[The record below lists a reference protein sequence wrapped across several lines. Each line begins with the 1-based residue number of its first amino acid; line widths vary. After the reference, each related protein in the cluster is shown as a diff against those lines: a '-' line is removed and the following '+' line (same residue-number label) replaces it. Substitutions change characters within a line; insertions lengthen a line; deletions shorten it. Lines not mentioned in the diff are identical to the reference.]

1 MAPSI
6 AWLILST
13 LGLLVGTALTWWLH
27 RVRDLAI
34 RVRPG
39 AAAGGGGG
47 PLTPALPAQRS
58 AGLGAAGAS
67 VSVIVPAR
75 NEARNIE
82 RCVTALLAQTYDNF
96 EVLVVDDRSTDE
108 TGPILARLAAGNP
121 RLRLV
126 PGEPLPPGWAGKP
139 HALAQGVA
147 AARGEW
153 LCFVDADTFAGPS
166 LLAATY
172 ATAQTY
178 QADLFSIL
186 TGQKLA
192 TFWEKVVMPVVLSG
206 LAFGFPP
213 ERVNDPQRPE
223 AVANGQFI
231 LIRRTVYE
239 AVGGHAALR
248 ASLVE
253 DKDLAQA
260 VKRAGYRLVLADG
273 QDLAETRMYTSLPEL
288 WEGWTKNMFLGLQDR
303 PWLLLLGAVASLA
316 GALALPAWLLA
327 GLVWALRGGGLPAV
341 IVIVEAAAVWA
352 LVLYARGRVA
362 RRLGISAWYAFSL
375 PLGAGVFAAMMATST
390 LRVLTGRGVVWKGR
404 TYT

>member
-1 MAPSI
+1 MSNSVV
-6 AWLILST
+6 WLALST
-13 LGLLVGTALTWWLH
+13 LCLAAGVALTWWLH
-27 RVRDLAI
+27 RFRGLAI
-34 RVRPG
+34 QVHPG
-39 AAAGGGGG
+39 AAAAGGGG
-47 PLTPALPAQRS
+47 PLI
-58 AGLGAAGAS
+58 
-67 VSVIVPAR
+67 SVIVPAR

-82 RCVTALLAQTYDNF
+82 RCLSALLAQTYRNF
-96 EVLVVDDRSTDE
+96 EVIVLDDRSSDD
-108 TGPILARLAAGNP
+108 TGPILARLAAANP
-121 RLRLV
+121 RLRVL

-147 AARGEW
+147 AARGQW
-153 LCFVDADTFAGPS
+153 LCFVDADTFAQPS

-172 ATAQTY
+172 ATAQAY
-178 QADLFSIL
+178 HADLFSIL
-186 TGQKLA
+186 PGQKLG

-231 LIRRTVYE
+231 LIRRPVYD

-253 DKDLAQA
+253 DKDLAEA
-260 VKRAGYRLVLADG
+260 VKGAGYRLVLADG
-273 QDLAETRMYTSLPEL
+273 HELAETRMYTSLAEL
-288 WEGWTKNMFLGLQDR
+288 WEGWTKNMFLGLQGR

-327 GLVWALRGGGLPAV
+327 GLIWLARGGGLPAALV
-341 IVIVEAAAVWA
+341 CLEAAAVWA
-352 LVLYARGRVA
+352 FVLYARAAVA
-362 RRLGISAWYAFSL
+362 HGLGISRWYAASL
-375 PLGAGVFAAMMATST
+375 PLGAGVFAAMMLTST
-390 LRVLTGRGVVWKGR
+390 MRVVTGRGVVWKGR